1 MILYLPYPP
10 NIATADFFLLRI
22 VMAELADLLLS
33 QDSLKTMQPHS
44 NHHKRWTTAKSTSKS
59 AVTRPKKVK

>member
-22 VMAELADLLLS
+22 VMAELADLSLS
-33 QDSLKTMQPHS
+33 QDSLKISLKGSFEPLQKDGP
-44 NHHKRWTTAKSTSKS
+44 
-59 AVTRPKKVK
+59 PQKVR